1 MKSKY
6 KKKKYN
12 IHNVIQILVIV
23 FFFIIWQSLC
33 SYNETVDVGVFI
45 NPKWLP
51 SPSEIIKLM
60 YGLILDGTLIIH
72 FKASLI
78 RMFWGFIWALVI
90 AIVLGVLVS
99 SFKVADDIV
108 SPLLSLI
115 QPIPAFAFL
124 PMFIIWFGVG
134 EKSKIIMIAYMAFG
148 PLFTYFV
155 EGLRNTNPLFIR
167 SAKCLG
173 ANPIQVFTNI
183 TFKAALPNLF
193 VGIRLGIGSTFSA
206 MVVAEL
212 MGANEG
218 LGYIINYSRNY
229 FMICQMFVA
238 AISIGLTNTIFI
250 AIISIIEKILFRW
263 KRNGID
269 SAIEK

>member
-1 MKSKY
+1 MLN
-6 KKKKYN
+6 KKKRADKVHSA
-12 IHNVIQILVIV
+12 IRFIVIIC
-23 FFFIIWQSLC
+23 FFILWQMIC
-33 SYNETVDVGVFI
+33 SWNETVESGVFI

-51 SPSEIIKLM
+51 SPRTILELAYSLM
-60 YGLILDGTLIIH
+60 VEGILWLH
-72 FKASLI
+72 FKASMV
-78 RMFWGFIWALVI
+78 RMFWGFLWALII
-90 AIVLGVLVS
+90 AIFLGILVT
-99 SFKVADDIV
+99 SFKIADDIV
-108 SPLLSLI
+108 TPLLSLI

-124 PMFIIWFGVG
+124 PIFIIWFGVG

-155 EGLRNTNPLFIR
+155 EGLRNTNPLLIR

-173 ANPIQVFTNI
+173 ANPIQVFTYI
-183 TFKAALPNLF
+183 TFRSALPNLF

-229 FMICQMFVA
+229 FMISQMFVA
-238 AISIGLTNTIFI
+238 AIVIGITNTVFLVILTV
-250 AIISIIEKILFRW
+250 IEKILFRW
-263 KRNGID
+263 KKNGIS
-269 SAIEK
+269 SAVEL